1 MRSAT
6 TKRSSGGFIA
16 FMLGTGGTLVLLIVI
31 LTLGAGNNPPPFA
44 TAAPVS
50 GGSAVA
56 GGGGGSDVPAPA
68 GDNAINAIEKD
79 FAIALDKTTIKAG
92 SITFNVKNNGPS
104 PHNLDIKELN
114 KATPNIDPG
123 KTGTL
128 TVDLKPG
135 TYTVICD
142 IPGHEQLG
150 MHVTLT
156 VQ

>member
-16 FMLGTGGTLVLLIVI
+16 FMIGTGATLVLLIAI
-31 LTLGAGNNPPPFA
+31 LTLGGGNNPPPFA

-56 GGGGGSDVPAPA
+56 GGGGGSEAPAPA
-68 GDNAINAIEKD
+68 GDNAINAVEKD

-92 SITFNVKNNGPS
+92 SITINVKNDGPS
-104 PHNLDIKELN
+104 PHNIQIKELN
-114 KATPNIDPG
+114 KATNNIDSG
-123 KTGTL
+123 KTATL

>member
-6 TKRSSGGFIA
+6 TKRSSAGFVA
-16 FMLGTGGTLVLLIVI
+16 FMLGTVGTLILVIAVLTV
-31 LTLGAGNNPPPFA
+31 GGSKPVPFA

-56 GGGGGSDVPAPA
+56 GGGNDVPAPA
-68 GDNAINAIEKD
+68 GDNAINAVEKD

-104 PHNLDIKELN
+104 PHNIEIKELS
-114 KATPNIDPG
+114 KATTNIDPG
-123 KTGTL
+123 KSATL
-128 TVDLKPG
+128 AVDLKPG
-135 TYTVICD
+135 TYTVICN

-150 MHVTLT
+150 MKVMLT

>member
-6 TKRSSGGFIA
+6 TKRSSAGFVA
-16 FMLGTGGTLVLLIVI
+16 FMLGTVGTLVLVI
-31 LTLGAGNNPPPFA
+31 AVLTVGGSKPVPFA

-56 GGGGGSDVPAPA
+56 GGGNDVPAPA
-68 GDNAINAIEKD
+68 GDNAINAVEKD

-104 PHNLDIKELN
+104 PHNIEIKELS
-114 KATPNIDPG
+114 KATTNIDPG
-123 KTGTL
+123 KSATL
-128 TVDLKPG
+128 AVDLKPG
-135 TYTVICD
+135 TYTVICN

-150 MHVTLT
+150 MKVMLT